1 MYTPFYESLK
11 LETNCLIQ
19 VEILQLENNLAAA
32 RQRLGEMR
40 KVSYQE

>member
-1 MYTPFYESLK
+1 MLLLF
-11 LETNCLIQ
+11 ETKNMLTSAIQ

>member
-1 MYTPFYESLK
+1 VQLPSKSEKMLTSA
-11 LETNCLIQ
+11 IQ

>member
-1 MYTPFYESLK
+1 L
-11 LETNCLIQ
+11 LEVVVCWFGNHADDVQ
-19 VEILQLENNLAAA
+19 VEILQLENNLAQA